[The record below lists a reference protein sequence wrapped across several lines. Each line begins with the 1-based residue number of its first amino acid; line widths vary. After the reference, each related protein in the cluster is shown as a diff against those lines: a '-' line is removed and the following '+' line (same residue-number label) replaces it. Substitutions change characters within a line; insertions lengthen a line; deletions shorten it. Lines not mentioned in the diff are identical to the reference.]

1 MNKVVLVFYSQP
13 NSKVLLL
20 ISDIEIRNKTGF
32 KMFSNQVQ
40 TSVEFGIMPNTARGS
55 LIRKTVFLYL
65 QSRVSSSV
73 ISDSM

>member
-1 MNKVVLVFYSQP
+1 MFYSQP